1 MTWLIV
7 SYPKQNPKTASDLLW
22 RNEILLPINTTRL
35 NQCTKEGR
43 TPTGLDEGG
52 PSGEDW
58 GDISLL
64 LEEEKAKNWL
74 KNARKCYISRIF
86 RLRRLYSF

>member
-43 TPTGLDEGG
+43 TPTGLDEEGG
-52 PSGEDW
+52 LSGYPPPDGGKE
-58 GDISLL
+58 S
-64 LEEEKAKNWL
+64 EKLA
-74 KNARKCYISRIF
+74 
-86 RLRRLYSF
+86 